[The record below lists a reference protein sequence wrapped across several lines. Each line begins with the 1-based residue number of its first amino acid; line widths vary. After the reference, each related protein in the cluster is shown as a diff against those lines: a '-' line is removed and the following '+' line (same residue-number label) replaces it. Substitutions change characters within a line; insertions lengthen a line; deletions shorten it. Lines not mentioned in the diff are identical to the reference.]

1 MSNTKTINKTI
12 AAYRRFRGLTQ
23 EQLAEQLGM
32 KPSTYSMRE
41 RQGEIS
47 CEMLI
52 EIADILAVDV
62 KEILYD
68 ENPPKKKA
76 NRAAPLEEY
85 FVVQPTTMELNF
97 LKVIRTLKKKDRQE
111 LLDFVQ
117 AKREK

>member
-1 MSNTKTINKTI
+1 MKRINKTI
-12 AAYRRFRGLTQ
+12 AAYRKFRGLTQ

-62 KEILYD
+62 KDILYD

-85 FVVQPTTMELNF
+85 FMVQPTSMELNF
-97 LKVIRTLKKKDRQE
+97 LKIIRTLKKKDRQDI
-111 LLDFVQ
+111 LDFVE
-117 AKREK
+117 AKRKN